1 MTIGDK
7 ELCALLYADDIVLT
21 ADTPEILQAMID
33 EVAAYTSQWRLS
45 LNTKKT
51 QVMVVRPSSGDSG
64 NVEGESWLFQGKALE
79 IVRKY
84 KYLGVWITDNLLWGE
99 HVKHVEEKAKKALH
113 PLRRLFAQ
121 RQLPMPIKR
130 QVFTSLVRSKMEYAS
145 SVWYCYSTQLRKLD
159 STLSSHLDALCQRA
173 LYPDGAAND
182 PQTSEVRKSPK
193 DDALVLRCHT
203 AE

>member
-1 MTIGDK
+1 LECSVLVDGEKSRYSKLQQGVRQGCPLSPILFSCYINGLVDRLKAVGGVTIGDK

-64 NVEGESWLFQGKALE
+64 NVEGEYWLFQGKALE

-84 KYLGVWITDNLLWGE
+84 KYLGV
-99 HVKHVEEKAKKALH
+99 
-113 PLRRLFAQ
+113 
-121 RQLPMPIKR
+121 
-130 QVFTSLVRSKMEYAS
+130 
-145 SVWYCYSTQLRKLD
+145 
-159 STLSSHLDALCQRA
+159 
-173 LYPDGAAND
+173 
-182 PQTSEVRKSPK
+182 
-193 DDALVLRCHT
+193 
-203 AE
+203 